1 MQRGAG
7 FDREPYARR
16 PPPRSAFG
24 RVGPPPQGGRGIARR
39 LCVNPLARMGE
50 VESRGARPG
59 EGLPFAAE
67 PAEPSVLR
75 PGPSPLPLSRS
86 GEGLASARLAEKP
99 ADEIAQADA
108 ALALEAL
115 GPEDRGQ
122 VVEGAGEVVV
132 DEDIVVFLPA
142 LELGAGAL

>member
-7 FDREPYARR
+7 FDREPYARP

-39 LCVNPLARMGE
+39 LCVNPLARMRE

-59 EGLPFAAE
+59 EGSPFAAE

-75 PGPSPLPLSRS
+75 PVPLTPAPLPP
-86 GEGLASARLAEKP
+86 ETSAKRLGF
-99 ADEIAQADA
+99 DC
-108 ALALEAL
+108 
-115 GPEDRGQ
+115 GR
-122 VVEGAGEVVV
+122 
-132 DEDIVVFLPA
+132 
-142 LELGAGAL
+142 